1 VLSSVSKLADKAFI
15 VGFLMPSILAVFAA
29 YRVFGCPAWLGAA
42 CTIDAAN
49 PFANLTYIALFVWI
63 IAVLL
68 LTINDA
74 AYRTLE
80 GYTPP
85 LSWMPWLKRWHIKR
99 FRALTQQIA
108 TLSGDENRHRRSVV
122 RRQLL
127 TLYPTFESEILPTRF
142 GNVLRAFEVY
152 PRDVYGVDAIPM
164 YLRLGSVIPKEFQAM
179 ISDARSQ
186 VDFFLNITVLFT
198 GIAVGAIVYIV
209 FESIAQRTW
218 WPPDSGA
225 TFEAA
230 IAFVLIAYVS
240 YRLAIRQ
247 LTGWGDLVKSAFDC
261 YLPDLAKQ
269 LGYVLPETES
279 GRREFWRQFVDGAFK
294 LRSDVERPPS
304 DGVTAPAADGEPDK
318 PVDTKE

>member
-1 VLSSVSKLADKAFI
+1 
-15 VGFLMPSILAVFAA
+15 
-29 YRVFGCPAWLGAA
+29 
-42 CTIDAAN
+42 
-49 PFANLTYIALFVWI
+49 
-63 IAVLL
+63 
-68 LTINDA
+68 
-74 AYRTLE
+74 
-80 GYTPP
+80 
-85 LSWMPWLKRWHIKR
+85 
-99 FRALTQQIA
+99 
-108 TLSGDENRHRRSVV
+108 
-122 RRQLL
+122 
-127 TLYPTFESEILPTRF
+127 
-142 GNVLRAFEVY
+142 
-152 PRDVYGVDAIPM
+152 
-164 YLRLGSVIPKEFQAM
+164 M

-279 GRREFWRQFVDGAFK
+279 GRREFWQRFNLLTLYRRQFVDGAFK